1 MMGLKK
7 GVTEHIFCIDLHT
20 LMRYLVGYEQKK
32 CDRWA
37 LSKKVDS
44 TFLGGSS
51 VFRFSCPIFSP
62 SRRICEP
69 ETNIPLFSPRRR
81 LYPPACKLNGL
92 EAAPEAIIPYC
103 SIKK

>member
-62 SRRICEP
+62 SLRIYDKMRKKVSFE
-69 ETNIPLFSPRRR
+69 EIPQL
-81 LYPPACKLNGL
+81 C
-92 EAAPEAIIPYC
+92 
-103 SIKK
+103 